1 MCACMCVSLHVCM
14 CVCSVC
20 VCVCVSVCYVC
31 ACVFPCQVLKEVQD
45 KKLSKLQ
52 AKELVAKAFLS
63 CVCIEWLVLLLYVC
77 MFAFVVCV
85 CVSVCR

>member
-1 MCACMCVSLHVCM
+1 MCVYACKLACVYVC
-14 CVCSVC
+14 
-20 VCVCVSVCYVC
+20 SVCYVC

-52 AKELVAKAFLS
+52 AKELVAKALLS
-63 CVCIEWLVLLLYVC
+63 CVYIEWLVLLLYVC

-85 CVSVCR
+85 CISVCM